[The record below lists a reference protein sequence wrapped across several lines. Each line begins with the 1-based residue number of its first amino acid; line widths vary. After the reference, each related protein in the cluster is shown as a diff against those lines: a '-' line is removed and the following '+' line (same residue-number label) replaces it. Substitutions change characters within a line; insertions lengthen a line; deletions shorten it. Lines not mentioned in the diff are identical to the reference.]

1 MRAIWLKL
9 VVTPSYHHLFEN
21 ILKRL
26 HYADSTRIE
35 SVHLLMDGARKP
47 QNPKYLPCDHTGYM
61 ATHGW
66 DDKNEAMQINLIFYG
81 PKFKA
86 NITEE
91 QIGRVQNVEVYKL
104 LLDLLE
110 IPSDSNQLNTS
121 TTSQTFS
128 EWGKFAPVLKSPFHQ
143 PPSEKTTDNWPMV
156 PEDEKSHFVING
168 KSINDTRH
176 KSLIWSDRKGL
187 ANFLDNGLKAPFWW
201 NSMLEM
207 IETVAKHLELDVDD
221 RMGFRISYRWCIVY
235 TVYTVYINGASGI
248 FSTDTLSGT
257 HM

>member
-1 MRAIWLKL
+1 
-9 VVTPSYHHLFEN
+9 
-21 ILKRL
+21 
-26 HYADSTRIE
+26 
-35 SVHLLMDGARKP
+35 MDGARKP

-91 QIGRVQNVEVYKL
+91 QIGRVQNIEVYKL

-110 IPSDSNQLNTS
+110 IPSDSQQLNTS

-128 EWGKFAPVLKSPFHQ
+128 EWGKFAPVLKTPFHE
-143 PPSEKTTDNWPMV
+143 PKSEKTNFNWPVV
-156 PEDEKSHFVING
+156 PEDEQGHLIISENY
-168 KSINDTRH
+168 INDTRH
-176 KSLIWSDRKGL
+176 KNLVWSDRKGL
-187 ANFLDNGLKAPFWW
+187 AKFLDNGIKAPFWW

-207 IETVAKHLELDVDD
+207 IDNVAKTLELDDTLFQFGTLFDVT
-221 RMGFRISYRWCIVY
+221 GGGYYVNPTEW
-235 TVYTVYINGASGI
+235 INGRSG
-248 FSTDTLSGT
+248 FSEGT
-257 HM
+257 GECKNSNIQILN